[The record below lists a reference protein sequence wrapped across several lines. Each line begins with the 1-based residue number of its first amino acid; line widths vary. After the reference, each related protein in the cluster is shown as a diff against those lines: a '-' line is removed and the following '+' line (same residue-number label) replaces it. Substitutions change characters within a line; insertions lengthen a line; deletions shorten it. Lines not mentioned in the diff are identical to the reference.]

1 VCAQVGNTFSF
12 RIRLIRKNLGS
23 QGQNSTL
30 IGQVNELQSQVS
42 FLFSI
47 SYGNYQVCE
56 FRPSVFGIRGALLPH
71 AQGGIRPFL
80 MATPEL
86 KHVTGNGTSAPDF
99 PPDVTVFGES
109 AAMSLIRQKVEKVSG
124 ADVPVLVL
132 GESGTGKEVISR
144 MVHRRSPRAQ
154 GSFIKVNCAAIPGT
168 LLESELFGYE
178 KGSFTGAAT
187 AKPGRVEM
195 AHGGTLFL
203 DEIAEMDLGLQAK
216 LLQLLQDGQ
225 FCRIGGRENIV
236 VDVRIICATNRNL
249 EVEIAEGRFR
259 QDLFYRINVVA
270 VQLPP
275 LRERSEDIQALVHYF
290 VEQHSRKYSSQVQLP
305 SEYALRLLQKHR
317 WPGNIRELS
326 NLIERYAILGS
337 EDAITNELVGAIPAA
352 PRVEMQ
358 RPNGSIP
365 LRTITRHSVQELERK
380 IILRAL
386 IAHRWNRKRA
396 AQDLKISYRALLYK
410 IRQAGL
416 PSRRLAAETAANEI
430 LEGTRSLPN
439 PE

>member
-1 VCAQVGNTFSF
+1 
-12 RIRLIRKNLGS
+12 
-23 QGQNSTL
+23 
-30 IGQVNELQSQVS
+30 
-42 FLFSI
+42 
-47 SYGNYQVCE
+47 
-56 FRPSVFGIRGALLPH
+56 
-71 AQGGIRPFL
+71 

-86 KHVTGNGTSAPDF
+86 KHVTGNGASAPDF
-99 PPDVTVFGES
+99 PPDLTVFGES
-109 AAMSLIRQKVEKVSG
+109 AAMMLIRQKVEKVST

-132 GESGTGKEVISR
+132 GESGTGKEVIAR

-178 KGSFTGAAT
+178 KGSFTGAT
-187 AKPGRVEM
+187 TGKPGRVEM
-195 AHGGTLFL
+195 ANGGTLFL

-275 LRERSEDIQALVHYF
+275 LRERSEDIQALVRYF
-290 VEQHSRKYSSQVQLP
+290 VEQHSRKYSSQAQLP
-305 SEYALRLLQKHR
+305 SDYALRLLQKHR

-326 NLIERYAILGS
+326 NLIERYTILGS
-337 EDAITNELVGAIPAA
+337 EDAITNELLGAIPTA
-352 PRVEMQ
+352 PRAEIRQ
-358 RPNGSIP
+358 RLNGSVP
-365 LRTITRHSVQELERK
+365 LKSITRQSVQELERK

-416 PSRRLAAETAANEI
+416 PSRRLTAETAAREM
-430 LEGTRSLPN
+430 LDGTTSLSDA
-439 PE
+439 E

>member
-1 VCAQVGNTFSF
+1 MDAAP
-12 RIRLIRKNLGS
+12 LPP
-23 QGQNSTL
+23 
-30 IGQVNELQSQVS
+30 LQSS
-42 FLFSI
+42 LF
-47 SYGNYQVCE
+47 GTL
-56 FRPSVFGIRGALLPH
+56 GALLLH
-71 AQGGIRPFL
+71 AQGDIRPFP

-99 PPDVTVFGES
+99 PPDLTVFGES
-109 AAMSLIRQKVEKVSG
+109 AAMVLIRQKVEKVAP

-132 GESGTGKEVISR
+132 GESGTGKEVIAR

-178 KGSFTGAAT
+178 KGSFTGAT
-187 AKPGRVEM
+187 TGKPGRVEM
-195 AHGGTLFL
+195 ANGGTLFL

-249 EVEIAEGRFR
+249 ELEIAEGRFR

-275 LRERSEDIQALVHYF
+275 LRERSEDIQALVRYF
-290 VEQHSRKYSSQVQLP
+290 VEQHSRKYSSQPQLP
-305 SEYALRLLQKHR
+305 SDYALRLLQKHR

-326 NLIERYAILGS
+326 NLMERYTILGS
-337 EDAITNELVGAIPAA
+337 EDAITNELLGTIPTA
-352 PRVEMQ
+352 PRTEIRQ
-358 RPNGSIP
+358 RLNGSVP
-365 LRTITRHSVQELERK
+365 LKSITRQSVQELERK

-416 PSRRLAAETAANEI
+416 PSRRLTAETAAREM
-430 LEGTRSLPN
+430 LEGTTSFPSA
-439 PE
+439 E